1 MFSIICKK
9 TSFFF
14 KKATTSSGGFHL
26 LISWSYNFSQH
37 KNALVCNCLGND
49 LTPLTRRHSES
60 QKGKIRSA
68 HMATWSPLKDETPNF
83 DSSEVQFY
91 THTGALCT
99 GFLPTRIFKV
109 IKVRRN
115 FHILTTSCSPPAVG
129 TQITMYSRT
138 FPSGGSQRTFKVLVV
153 GSVTCRFL
161 TKPSGSE
168 QKYSQ
173 NRKSVSAWIWVT
185 YL

>member
-1 MFSIICKK
+1 MCQHAEIIKK
-9 TSFFF
+9 KNQIILFYDIFWHNLWGNET
-14 KKATTSSGGFHL
+14 KQDITTTSQKIVKLSPDSID
-26 LISWSYNFSQH
+26 LISLSNVFHYLQEKS
-37 KNALVCNCLGND
+37 
-49 LTPLTRRHSES
+49 
-60 QKGKIRSA
+60 
-68 HMATWSPLKDETPNF
+68 
-83 DSSEVQFY
+83 
-91 THTGALCT
+91 
-99 GFLPTRIFKV
+99 TRIFKV

>member
-1 MFSIICKK
+1 M
-9 TSFFF
+9 
-14 KKATTSSGGFHL
+14 
-26 LISWSYNFSQH
+26 
-37 KNALVCNCLGND
+37 CNCLGNN
-49 LTPLTRRHSES
+49 LTPLTRRRSES
-60 QKGKIRSA
+60 RKEKIR
-68 HMATWSPLKDETPNF
+68 WQPDLPLKTRLLTLIHQRSNF
-83 DSSEVQFY
+83 

-173 NRKSVSAWIWVT
+173 NRKSVSAWI
-185 YL
+185 